1 MVWEGVG
8 TLLLV
13 GGLLAGV
20 VWIVIAAGV
29 GEIPKVLHGLALWLL
44 VPLAWLG
51 SLGVVL
57 AGGSVGAGWAVL
69 LGLLAATG
77 VACAA
82 ARMLA
87 GRRS

>member
-20 VWIVIAAGV
+20 VWVVVAAGV
-29 GEIPKVLHGLALWLL
+29 GSIPTVVHGLALWVL

-57 AGGSVGAGWAVL
+57 AGGTVGTGWAVL
-69 LGLLAATG
+69 LGLLAVTAVLCVLG
-77 VACAA
+77 
-82 ARMLA
+82 RMRVS
-87 GRRS
+87 RRG